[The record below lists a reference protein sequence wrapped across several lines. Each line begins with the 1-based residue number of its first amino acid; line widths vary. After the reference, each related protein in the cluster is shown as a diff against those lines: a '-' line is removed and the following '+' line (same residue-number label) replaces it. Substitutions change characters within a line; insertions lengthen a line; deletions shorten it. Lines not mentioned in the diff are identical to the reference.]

1 MCDDVDGLSEPGH
14 GFVTLDFKFADGMV
28 IILQKAG
35 EKAERVRDRVNL
47 RMQEMSRKGKVLKG
61 RQIVWIVLE
70 SFKTFDGSD
79 LMFGF
84 DHLSNLHIQK
94 HDLHGFIVK
103 WNHILDNMGEN
114 AITKGNLRDVF
125 YRKIQNE
132 KDLHY
137 DLNHYERMPE
147 KERSYDWL
155 MDRVNSV
162 I

>member
-1 MCDDVDGLSEPGH
+1 MV
-14 GFVTLDFKFADGMV
+14 LDFD
-28 IILQKAG
+28 
-35 EKAERVRDRVNL
+35 
-47 RMQEMSRKGKVLKG
+47 
-61 RQIVWIVLE
+61 
-70 SFKTFDGSD
+70 SFKTFDGTD

-84 DHLSNLHIQK
+84 DHLSNLHIHK

-114 AITKGNLRDVF
+114 AVSKGTLRDVF

-137 DLNHYERMPE
+137 DFNHYERMSE

-162 I
+162 IKQQEQRCPGKGRRTWTRKGREERQQ